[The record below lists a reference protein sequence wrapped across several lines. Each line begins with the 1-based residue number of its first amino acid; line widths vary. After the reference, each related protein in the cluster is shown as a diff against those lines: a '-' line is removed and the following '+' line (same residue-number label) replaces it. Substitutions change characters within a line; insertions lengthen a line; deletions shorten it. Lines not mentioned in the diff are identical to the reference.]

1 MIEKLNKNINPK
13 TAKGCIKIGESLLV
27 TPCRNKEASK
37 SRDLRQSKRFEQE
50 DKELKMEVEKS
61 GFVEVPKLQP
71 YKISPA
77 MARHAFEFELI
88 SSFQLI
94 TMKDIHIGAVFIVI
108 DTSFKPGH
116 CS

>member
-1 MIEKLNKNINPK
+1 M
-13 TAKGCIKIGESLLV
+13 LV

-88 SSFQLI
+88 LI
-94 TMKDIHIGAVFIVI
+94 DHNERY
-108 DTSFKPGH
+108 PH
-116 CS
+116 RCSIYSNRYII